1 LRIALPNLQR
11 YNRDTRLIFGITVIY
26 SVAFFGIN
34 MLIKRLFLLRLGHPT
49 SFLSLFNAIAA
60 FAYMA
65 TGLPAGAIGRRIGPR
80 PLLWIGVVATLVGFG
95 LLPLACGTTVTT
107 QKALLLGGQVFLAV
121 GWSIINV
128 SLMTSLA
135 VTSDDT
141 SRASAYAMYN
151 ALMGLGTLLGN
162 LVGGVLPSFFAWAT
176 GQPEA
181 APVNYAWTL
190 FVAFCLVLL
199 TIPPLL
205 RIGPMRLQEQDA
217 AEGDPVDRSKPPRL
231 RIAMLG
237 LMVMLTQG
245 SVVSLSS
252 FGSAYMDS
260 ELLMSAAVIG
270 AILALGKLFGVGA
283 SLVSPRLMRMMGAGR
298 VVVVSSLLLTIS
310 VLPVALV
317 PHWSSATLS
326 MLIYLV
332 TISLWSPA
340 AVTYEMDWISADWR
354 SLMSGTHA
362 MSMGMIHS
370 LLNLGVSGVID
381 DMGHIPIF
389 AISGGLSLLGTLLAF
404 AIQRVRARG
413 MAGQGIPS

>member
-1 LRIALPNLQR
+1 MRIALPNLQR
-11 YNRDTRLIFGITVIY
+11 YTRDTRLIFVITVIY

-49 SFLSLFNAIAA
+49 SFLSVYNAVGA

-65 TGLPAGAIGRRIGPR
+65 TGLPAGEIGRRIGPR

-95 LLPLACGTTVTT
+95 LTPLASGTNPST
-107 QKALLLGGQVFLAV
+107 QKALLLSGQVFLAI

-128 SLMTSLA
+128 SLMASLA

-151 ALMGLGTLLGN
+151 ALMGLGTLVGN
-162 LVGGVLPSFFAWAT
+162 LVGGVLPSGFALIT
-176 GQPEA
+176 HQPEA

-190 FVAFCLVLL
+190 FIAFCLVLL

-205 RIGPMRLQEQDA
+205 RIGPMRLQSQGAVED
-217 AEGDPVDRSKPPRL
+217 DPTDRTKPPLL

-237 LMVMLTQG
+237 LMIMLTQG

-260 ELLMSAAVIG
+260 ELFMSAALIG
-270 AILALGKLFGVGA
+270 AIMALGKLFGVGV
-283 SLVSPRLMRMMGAGR
+283 SLISPRLMRQIGAGR
-298 VVVVSSLLLTIS
+298 VVVLSSLLLTVSI
-310 VLPVALV
+310 LPVALV
-317 PHWSSATLS
+317 SHWSSATLS

-332 TISLWSPA
+332 TVSLWSPA
-340 AVTYEMDWISADWR
+340 AVTYEMDWIPADWR

-370 LLNLGVSGVID
+370 LFNLGVSGVID
-381 DMGHIPIF
+381 DIGYIPIF
-389 AISGGLSLLGTLLAF
+389 WISGGLSLLGTLLAV
-404 AIQRVRARG
+404 AIQRVRTRG
-413 MAGQGIPS
+413 MDAQVTV

>member
-1 LRIALPNLQR
+1 LRIALPSLRR
-11 YNRDTRLIFGITVIY
+11 YNRDPRLIFVITVIY

-49 SFLSLFNAIAA
+49 SFLSVFNAVAA

-65 TGLPAGAIGRRIGPR
+65 TGLPAGEIGRRIGPR

-95 LLPLACGTTVTT
+95 LTPLACGTSVTT
-107 QKALLLGGQVFLAV
+107 QKALLLGGQVFLAI

-128 SLMTSLA
+128 SLMTALA
-135 VTSDDT
+135 VTSDDQ

-151 ALMGLGTLLGN
+151 ALMGLGTLVGN
-162 LVGGVLPSFFAWAT
+162 LVGGVLPSGFALIT
-176 GQPEA
+176 HQPEA

-205 RIGPMRLQEQDA
+205 RIGPMRLQDSSSTEKD
-217 AEGDPVDRSKPPRL
+217 EVKTKPPRL

-252 FGSAYMDS
+252 FGSAFMDS

-270 AILALGKLFGVGA
+270 AIMALGKFFGVGA
-283 SLVSPRLMRMMGAGR
+283 SLVSPRLMRRIGAGR

-317 PHWSSATLS
+317 PHWSSATFS

-332 TISLWSPA
+332 TVSLWSPA
-340 AVTYEMDWISADWR
+340 AVTYEMDWIPADWR

-362 MSMGMIHS
+362 MSMGLIHS
-370 LLNLGVSGVID
+370 MFNLGVSGAID
-381 DMGHIPIF
+381 DIGYTPIF
-389 AISGGLSLLGTLLAF
+389 WISGGLSLLGTMLAI
-404 AIQRVRARG
+404 AIERVRTRRMDAQV
-413 MAGQGIPS
+413 AV